1 MDFPP
6 KDIISGVFTK
16 EFAADVL
23 AYGLILGIP
32 PLLSFVI
39 IVYAIGGGNL
49 GDDCDNGA
57 DNSCNIVYKARGTV
71 FVSLTVLILI
81 HAFEMKDSRRSM
93 FQMHLLRNKPL
104 FISIVGG
111 CLALLPTI
119 YIPKLNV
126 DVFRISDISWEW
138 GFCVAGIIF
147 YVVGAECYKGLKRRY
162 WKATEY

>member
-71 FVSLTVLILI
+71 FVSHRAHSNSCIRNEGFPPIDVSN
-81 HAFEMKDSRRSM
+81 AFTP
-93 FQMHLLRNKPL
+93 Q
-104 FISIVGG
+104 
-111 CLALLPTI
+111 
-119 YIPKLNV
+119 
-126 DVFRISDISWEW
+126 
-138 GFCVAGIIF
+138 
-147 YVVGAECYKGLKRRY
+147 
-162 WKATEY
+162 